1 MADMV
6 SIKSYEEFVKQ
17 WDDTLELMRKSG
29 LDNGFYRIGDF
40 ITDDGIT
47 GYFLPGMYE
56 NSKKGVNDDQD

>member
-6 SIKSYEEFVKQ
+6 RIKSYEEFVKQ

-40 ITDDGIT
+40 ITNDGIT

-56 NSKKGVNDDQD
+56 EAKKGEQK

>member
-6 SIKSYEEFVKQ
+6 RIKSYEEFVKQ

-40 ITDDGIT
+40 ITDDGVT
-47 GYFLPGMYE
+47 GYWLPGLYE
-56 NSKKGVNDDQD
+56 NSKKGERK